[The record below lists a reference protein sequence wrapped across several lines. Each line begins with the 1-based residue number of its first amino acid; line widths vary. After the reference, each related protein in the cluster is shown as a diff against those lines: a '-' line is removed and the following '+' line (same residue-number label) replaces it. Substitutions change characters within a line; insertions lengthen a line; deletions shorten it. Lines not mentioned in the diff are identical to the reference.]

1 MLTDLAKTPIA
12 ETLCSLSTARKSGD
26 LQVQSAKAV
35 KTLFFDHGR
44 LVFAASN
51 LRRDRLGEALVA
63 LGRITDEQYQKA
75 VALLSGERKRRFG
88 EALVQAGVLEKGEV
102 GRSVARQV
110 KRIVLSVF
118 SFTEGVSSFEERRS
132 AIPLEYMVSLSLH
145 QLLYEGIRTMK
156 TESLVLAGLGN
167 QDRRVKLATVPP
179 FGFSLDDCTDI
190 EREILEQAQRRVSLR
205 RLYWVPGGASF
216 ERMRAVYA
224 LLASGVIADAE
235 APEDAPQPIIQME
248 TGTFLL
254 SALQRQPDPS
264 AGEAIRKEVED
275 ELERS
280 AHLDRES
287 WLKVSREAPREELVR
302 ALEEKMERYHALLDA
317 AADDTGMKTD
327 LEVILGRASAM
338 LRLARL
344 APPPPPKPAPAP
356 APVATAPIA
365 GPAKVARPE
374 AAAPTPPAEEP
385 VGRSSGA
392 PREAQPSRHA
402 LPDSA
407 QIEHLL
413 MEGEIRLTVS
423 DYANAIK
430 VYAKLVDLSPDTA
443 SFHQRLA
450 IAMASYP
457 PMAKQ
462 AEREFLEAVRLEPD
476 NADVHYQ
483 FGMYYKIMK
492 QRARALGEMQT
503 AVRLSP
509 RHALARREL
518 ETLSPKDSAL
528 VSLKRLFRG

>member
-26 LQVQSAKAV
+26 LQVQSAKTV

-51 LRRDRLGEALVA
+51 LRKDRLGEALVA
-63 LGRITDEQYQKA
+63 LGRITDEQYRKA
-75 VALLSGERKRRFG
+75 VALLTGERKRRFG

-156 TESLVLAGLGN
+156 SESLVLAGLGN

-179 FGFSLDDCTDI
+179 FGFSLDDCSDI
-190 EREILEQAQRRVSLR
+190 EREILEHAQRRVSLR

-235 APEDAPQPIIQME
+235 APEDTPQPIIQME

-264 AGEAIRKEVED
+264 AAEAIRKEVED

-356 APVATAPIA
+356 VAATVPVPEPAPRTAAEAVPAVAA
-365 GPAKVARPE
+365 GEPA
-374 AAAPTPPAEEP
+374 
-385 VGRSSGA
+385 GRDVSP
-392 PREAQPSRHA
+392 PREAQPVRHE

-430 VYAKLVDLSPDTA
+430 VYAKLVDISPDTA